1 MAFSPQS
8 DHPTNAE
15 VRTTADDALLACN
28 RSLTPNASGP
38 MASVTMQ
45 RATLHPNVFRK
56 RLLSIDGNP
65 GAGDWVAVYR
75 VEPEPTRN
83 MDRQPS
89 SERPQ
94 NGGRPVEGRPPR
106 RDERSSPS
114 VSPEAPT
121 IFGYGIYNPKAE
133 VAVRLYS
140 WQSQLPDDAFWDGL
154 IDGAIA
160 LRHDTLKLPDTTN
173 AYRVIHGEAD
183 GFPGLV
189 VDRYGDCLSAEAFS
203 LGMYQ
208 RANQVLARLE
218 SKLGT
223 RHRRIQ
229 PSPQFLSQEGAIV
242 DSVSSSGL
250 PDYATISENNVKYR
264 IHFGTGHK
272 TGFFCDQRDNR
283 VMLAQHSLGKSVL
296 DLCCYTGGFSVA
308 AASAGGATEVTGVD
322 LDEEALATAKKN
334 AAINHAKV
342 RFVHADAFAYMR
354 DMLRNRKQ
362 FDIVVLDPPKLIRSR
377 AELEEGSHKHFD
389 LNRLALQLLKRGGLL
404 LTCSCAG
411 LLSADAFQQIVQSA
425 ARSGGFDENGK
436 RIPGRT
442 VQVFESRGAAPD
454 HPVAMHCP
462 ETGYL
467 KAFWARV
474 L

>member
-1 MAFSPQS
+1 MAFSSHS
-8 DHPTNAE
+8 DSP
-15 VRTTADDALLACN
+15 TTADEALVACN
-28 RSLTPNASGP
+28 RSLTPSSSGP

-65 GAGDWVAVYR
+65 GPGDWVAVYR

-89 SERPQ
+89 SERQP
-94 NGGRPVEGRPPR
+94 NGARQGGDRPVRRDDRPPANMSQ
-106 RDERSSPS
+106 DAPS
-114 VSPEAPT
+114 

-140 WQSQLPDDAFWDGL
+140 WQSQLPDESFWDGL
-154 IDGAIA
+154 IDSAIA
-160 LRHDTLKLPDTTN
+160 LRHDTLKLLDTTN

-218 SKLGT
+218 GKLGT

-229 PSPQFLSQEGAIV
+229 PSPQFLSQEGAVV
-242 DSVSSSGL
+242 DSVSSAGL

-283 VMLAQHSLGKSVL
+283 VMLARHSQGKSVL

-308 AASAGGATEVTGVD
+308 AATAGQATDVTGVD

-389 LNRLALQLLKRGGLL
+389 LNRLALQLVKRGGLL

-442 VQVFESRGAAPD
+442 VQVFDSRGAAPD

>member
-1 MAFSPQS
+1 MASPCDRPLS
-8 DHPTNAE
+8 PA
-15 VRTTADDALLACN
+15 
-28 RSLTPNASGP
+28 SNASL
-38 MASVTMQ
+38 ASVTLQ

-56 RLLSIDGNP
+56 RLLEIQGNP
-65 GAGDWVAVYR
+65 SPGDWVAMYR
-75 VEPEPTRN
+75 VEPEPTRRAAN
-83 MDRQPS
+83 ATS
-89 SERPQ
+89 SEPEGDA
-94 NGGRPVEGRPPR
+94 GGRNVTAVGAA
-106 RDERSSPS
+106 PS
-114 VSPEAPT
+114 L
-121 IFGYGIYNPKAE
+121 FGYGIYNPKAE
-133 VAVRLYS
+133 VAVRIYA
-140 WQSQLPDDAFWDGL
+140 WQTELPNDAYWKTL
-154 IDGAIA
+154 VEQAVA
-160 LRHDTLKLPDTTN
+160 LRHETLDLPSTTD

-208 RANQVLARLE
+208 RSGRILEMLE
-218 SKLGT
+218 SVLGT
-223 RHRRIQ
+223 KHRHVQ
-229 PSPQFLSQEGAIV
+229 PSPQFLSQEGASV
-242 DSVSSSGL
+242 DSVSSPEMPSQT
-250 PDYATISENNVKYR
+250 TIVENGVKIR

-283 VMLAQHSLGKSVL
+283 AILAKHASGKSVL
-296 DLCCYTGGFSVA
+296 DLCCYTGGFSLA
-308 AASAGGATEVTGVD
+308 AAKAGNATEVTGVD
-322 LDEEALATAKKN
+322 LDEEALVMAKKN
-334 AAINHAKV
+334 AAINQSRI

-377 AELEEGSHKHFD
+377 TELEEGSHKHFD
-389 LNRLALQLLKRGGLL
+389 LNRLAIQLVRPGGLL

-425 ARSGGFDENGK
+425 ARSGGFDEQGR
-436 RIPGRT
+436 RIPGRV
-442 VQVFESRGAAPD
+442 VQVFDQRAAAPD
-454 HPVAMHCP
+454 HPVALHCP

>member
-8 DHPTNAE
+8 DNPST
-15 VRTTADDALLACN
+15 VDDALAACN
-28 RSLTPNASGP
+28 RSLTPSSSGP

-65 GAGDWVAVYR
+65 GPGDWVAVYR

-83 MDRQPS
+83 MDRQQS
-89 SERPQ
+89 RDQ
-94 NGGRPVEGRPPR
+94 PVGGRPPR
-106 RDERSSPS
+106 RDDRTVQETPS
-114 VSPEAPT
+114 VAPT

-154 IDGAIA
+154 IDSAIA
-160 LRHDTLKLPDTTN
+160 FRHDTLKLPDTTN

-203 LGMYQ
+203 MGMYQ
-208 RANQVLARLE
+208 RANQVLARME

-242 DSVSSSGL
+242 DAVSSSDL
-250 PDYATISENNVKYR
+250 PEYATISENNVKYR

-283 VMLAQHSLGKSVL
+283 VMLAQHSRGKSVL

-308 AASAGGATEVTGVD
+308 AATAGEATEVTGVD

-389 LNRLALQLLKRGGLL
+389 LNRLALQLVKRGGLL

-442 VQVFESRGAAPD
+442 VQVFESRSAAPD